1 MVPVSITKISYLNDL
16 DIPVF
21 PDLESEKTEIFR
33 EFEDTKKLLNK
44 LEDNESYVLD
54 IAFIPDISL

>member
-44 LEDNESYVLD
+44 LEDNETYVLD